1 MITTAEIRKVL
12 WKTYTKL
19 TRLQSNT
26 KSKSKRNGYI
36 RTIKNY
42 LWFLMA
48 LKMKD
53 TENLRLLD
61 DSDVIHVRKNKP
73 VCITRCKECEEVEE

>member
-1 MITTAEIRKVL
+1 MITTAEVRKVL

-19 TRLQSNT
+19 ARLQSNT

-42 LWFLMA
+42 IWFLMA

-61 DSDVIHVRKNKP
+61 DGDVIYVRKNKP
-73 VCITRCKECEEVEE
+73 VCITRCCEEVEE